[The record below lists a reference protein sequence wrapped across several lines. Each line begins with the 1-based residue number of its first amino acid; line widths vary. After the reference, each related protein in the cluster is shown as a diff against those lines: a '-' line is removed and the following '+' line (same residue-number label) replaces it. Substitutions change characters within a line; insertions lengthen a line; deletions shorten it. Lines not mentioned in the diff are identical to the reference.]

1 MSRRALPFLMVAA
14 AIAAASGCTCNGD
27 VSRFPIITPGGG
39 SDGGSSDGGRLPD
52 GGFPNP
58 DGGNPC
64 DIVFCPPPN
73 PDGGFGGITDFPPP
87 GGFNLDGGTGSS
99 GDGVIVDPMGH
110 ITLNSQDIQLNYA
123 WIANWRMGT
132 VSKYDTRNL
141 LPDGGIHEV
150 GRYISVFPRNG
161 LGKTNYNTTSASVF
175 DPSRTAIDING
186 DMWVANFASHANE
199 YFNVTKVAG
208 STFNCIDRNGNGK
221 IDTSFDDPANAAPGA
236 VYGVIDPNE
245 YLNPSNPNDPLQ
257 YDECVLFTQE
267 LGAINPNG
275 AFGEGSISISA
286 GAEGGPGDVWVGT
299 WIDRRVWRLD
309 PFTGVPKPIAGGSSL
324 PDGGGQY
331 IPVPLIEPY
340 GSAIDRKNRLW
351 VVDRTRSNLTLIDT
365 NTQALL
371 SGKLSPPSGFSP
383 TGGYGVAIDGNQR
396 VWIAGWSSG
405 AYAARYDPDAGDPTL
420 GTWTSFKFDYLKT
433 DDGGTVITRP
443 RGVTVDDEGIVWMTS
458 DSSNHGSAAMLW
470 GFSADDGGVRAFPLS
485 PGGATKLVDA
495 TSTWSKTSIGVGL
508 DEAKNLWVNN
518 SSGNVMRVARDT
530 GQVITSANQAGALYT
545 YSDFT
550 GYQLRHFT
558 VSQGFFR
565 QTVAGCSRYAQ
576 WDTVSWVSSTPAN
589 TTISLYVRG
598 SNNLDFSVSQRYG
611 PFPTTPSGS
620 GVIANLQQAPGPVPQ
635 FKYLQLEFLLNSTDG
650 KSQPTLISFDVTSEC
665 LTPLQ

>member
-39 SDGGSSDGGRLPD
+39 TDGGSSDGGRLPD
-52 GGFPNP
+52 GGFLLP
-58 DGGNPC
+58 DAGDPC
-64 DIVFCPPPN
+64 KIVFCAPPN
-73 PDGGFGGITDFPPP
+73 PDGGFGGTTDFPPA
-87 GGFNLDGGTGSS
+87 GGFNLDGGTGTS
-99 GDGVIVDPMGH
+99 GDGVIVDPMGR

-132 VSKYDTRNL
+132 VSKFDTRNF

-150 GRYISVFPRNG
+150 GRYISVFPRDG
-161 LGKTNYNTTSASVF
+161 LGNPNHSSAASVY

-186 DMWVANFASHANE
+186 DMWVANFASHANQ
-199 YFNVTKVAG
+199 YFSVTKVAG
-208 STFNCIDRNGNGK
+208 SLFNCVDRNGNGK
-221 IDTSFDDPANAAPGA
+221 IDTSFDDPANSAPGA

-245 YLNPSNPNDPLQ
+245 YLNAANPNDPLQ

-286 GAEGGPGDVWVGT
+286 GPEGGPGDVWVGT
-299 WIDRRVWRLD
+299 WIDKKVWRLD
-309 PFTGVPKPIAGGSSL
+309 PFTGVPKTVS
-324 PDGGGQY
+324 GGGLF
-331 IPVPLIEPY
+331 IPVAIEPY

-351 VVDRTRSNLTLIDT
+351 VVDRVRSNLALIDT
-365 NTQALL
+365 NTQTLL
-371 SGKLSPPSGFSP
+371 SGKLSPPSGFQP
-383 TGGYGVAIDGNQR
+383 TGGYGVAIDSAQR

-405 AYAARYDPDAGDPTL
+405 PYAARYTPGSPDPTM
-420 GTWTSFKFDYLKT
+420 GTWTSFNFASLQSP
-433 DDGGTVITRP
+433 GGTTITRP
-443 RGVTVDDEGIVWMTS
+443 RGVTVDDSLDGGPGTVWMTS
-458 DSSNHGSAAMLW
+458 DSRGGPGAGSAAMLW
-470 GFSADDGGVRAFPLS
+470 GFNGDDGTVRAFPNAGVPTS
-485 PGGATKLVDA
+485 LVDA
-495 TSTWSKTSIGVGL
+495 TSTFSKTSIGVGL
-508 DEAKNLWVNN
+508 DEDRNLWVNN
-518 SSGNVMRVARDT
+518 SSGNVMRIDRNT
-530 GQVITSANQAGALYT
+530 GGVITSANQAGALYT

-576 WDTVSWVSSTPAN
+576 WDTVTWDAVKPPGSNVT
-589 TTISLYVRG
+589 LYVRG
-598 SNNLDFSVSQRYG
+598 SNNTDFSVSQRYG
-611 PFPTTPSGS
+611 PFPTSP
-620 GVIANLQQAPGPVPQ
+620 ANLQGPPGPVPQ
-635 FKYLQLEFLLNSTDG
+635 FKYLQLEFVLSSDG
-650 KSQPTLISFDVTSEC
+650 NSQPFLISFDVSSEC